1 MHGGSRNGV
10 NARERCALSDALET
24 RRFRPVY
31 GWLSLLVV
39 LAPVG
44 FFLVLLRGSGAIQV
58 GSLPVDL
65 PGIMLFSAL
74 LGLAL
79 SIVSIKRDEQ
89 TPTAYFALMVHGI
102 YGLLALTVM
111 LR

>member
-1 MHGGSRNGV
+1 M
-10 NARERCALSDALET
+10 SDVLWS
-24 RRFRPVY
+24 RRFRPLY
-31 GWLSLLVV
+31 CLLSLLVALV
-39 LAPVG
+39 PVG
-44 FFLVLLRGSGAIQV
+44 FFLLLLRSSGAIQA
-58 GSLPVDL
+58 GSLPVHL

>member
-1 MHGGSRNGV
+1 M
-10 NARERCALSDALET
+10 SDVLGT

-31 GWLSLLVV
+31 GWLSLLVA

-44 FFLVLLRGSGAIQV
+44 FFLLLLRSSGAIQA

-102 YGLLALTVM
+102 YGLLALS
-111 LR
+111 LIHI